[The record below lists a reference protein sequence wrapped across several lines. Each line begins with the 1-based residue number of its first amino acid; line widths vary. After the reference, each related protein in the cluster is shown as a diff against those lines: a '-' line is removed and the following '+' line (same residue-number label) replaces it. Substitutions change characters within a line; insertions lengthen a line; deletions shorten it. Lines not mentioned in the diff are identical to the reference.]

1 MDARKRQCLAAMG
14 IARWV
19 PRGVA
24 ESLPDE
30 ASETVMEA
38 PGWSELEQRVAA
50 CTGCDLHRSRT
61 QTVFGVGDRAARWMI
76 VGEAPGEQEDLRG
89 EPFVGRSG
97 KLLDAMLLA
106 MGLARQDVYI
116 ANILKCRP
124 PDNRNPTPEEAS
136 HCAPYLRRQME
147 LINPGIILA
156 VGLVAAQRLL
166 DTKLPLARLR
176 GELHSYGDNDTPLVV
191 TYHPAYLLRAPLQ
204 KKKAWQ
210 DLLLARSVLTE

>member
-1 MDARKRQCLAAMG
+1 MG
-14 IARWV
+14 ISRWI
-19 PRGVA
+19 PRGEG
-24 ESLPDE
+24 ESAPDE
-30 ASETVMEA
+30 VSEAVVEV
-38 PGWSELEQRVAA
+38 PGWSELERQVAECTA
-50 CTGCDLHRSRT
+50 CELHRSRT
-61 QTVFGVGDRAARWMI
+61 RTVFGVGDRAARWMI
-76 VGEAPGEQEDLRG
+76 VGEAPGAEEDRRG

-106 MGLARQDVYI
+106 LGLARKDVYI

-124 PDNRNPTPEEAS
+124 PENRDPAPEEALC
-136 HCAPYLRRQME
+136 CAPYLRSQMA
-147 LINPGIILA
+147 LLKPGIIVA

-176 GELHSYGDNDTPLVV
+176 GQIHRYGDTGIPLVV

-210 DLLLARSVLTE
+210 DLLLARSVLTES